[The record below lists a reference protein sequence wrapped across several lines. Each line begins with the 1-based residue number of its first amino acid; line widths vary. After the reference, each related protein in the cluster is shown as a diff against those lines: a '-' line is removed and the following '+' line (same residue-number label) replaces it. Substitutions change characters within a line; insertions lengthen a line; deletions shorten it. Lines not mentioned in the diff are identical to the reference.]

1 MPKSKKP
8 VAPKESSS
16 ESEEF
21 SESELD
27 TETEVDT
34 EPEPVVELKKSVKS
48 SKDKKEK
55 DKDTVDKPKKS
66 KEWVDLDD
74 DLPKK
79 QTVVLSAEPTKQK
92 DTTKPSSFDYAKYRD
107 LDLSIDDLVKY
118 AIVKSYDSKQFH
130 LGKIFKQILRGMHFE
145 DVLPEVKSSASTRGS
160 YEGRG
165 RGNYRGN
172 YRGQNDYSIG
182 GRGGAS
188 AGDSYRGRIRGT
200 PRTFQYDE

>member
-8 VAPKESSS
+8 VVSKESSS

-34 EPEPVVELKKSVKS
+34 EPEPEPVIEIKKSTKTT
-48 SKDKKEK
+48 KEKK
-55 DKDTVDKPKKS
+55 DKDVVDKPKKS
-66 KEWVDLDD
+66 KEWIDLDD
-74 DLPKK
+74 DMPKK
-79 QTVVLSAEPTKQK
+79 QTVVVSTEPTRQK
-92 DTTKPSSFDYAKYRD
+92 DTTKSSSFDYAKYRD

-145 DVLPEVKSSASTRGS
+145 DVLPEVKSNAAARGS

-165 RGNYRGN
+165 RGGQSYRG
-172 YRGQNDYSIG
+172 YRGQNDYNAG

-188 AGDSYRGRIRGT
+188 DSYRGRIRGA